1 MSPHDFRNTLYHESV
16 EALLFYIQTLGI
28 QVNLG
33 CIVDNLASHY
43 QIEVKDLWSVLAHA
57 LQQVIQNL
65 NFQPEILTQLQHLLF
80 EVPEWPYKQL
90 LRPLLE
96 QDTRIGS
103 MPSGIGKTRNPLWY
117 ALNC

>member
-80 EVPEWPYKQL
+80 EVPE
-90 LRPLLE
+90 
-96 QDTRIGS
+96 
-103 MPSGIGKTRNPLWY
+103 
-117 ALNC
+117 